1 MSKQYTHLK
10 NYFNGFTGD
19 NVTPQRDGT
28 VNYDYS
34 SRNFKIKL
42 HAQRSADAVEGAKKY
57 LDDLVIKLS
66 EQLDKNP
73 SAGNV
78 SIERNDYIESL
89 VERIANAEV
98 SLSECEME
106 LKMYK
111 DLHLEMVGV
120 EFKKWTPPSL
130 TEKVYTSDAIQRG
143 KDIVERL
150 KIEDK

>member
-10 NYFNGFTGD
+10 NYFNCFTAD

-42 HAQRSADAVEGAKKY
+42 HAQKSNDAVKGAEKY
-57 LDDLVIKLS
+57 LDELVIKLS
-66 EQLDKNP
+66 EQLEKNP
-73 SAGNV
+73 SHGNV

-89 VERIANAEV
+89 VERIANAEI
-98 SLSECEME
+98 SLSECKLEFQ
-106 LKMYK
+106 MYQ

-130 TEKVYTSDAIQRG
+130 DEKVYTSDAIQRG
-143 KDIVERL
+143 KDIVNRL
-150 KIEDK
+150 KITNK